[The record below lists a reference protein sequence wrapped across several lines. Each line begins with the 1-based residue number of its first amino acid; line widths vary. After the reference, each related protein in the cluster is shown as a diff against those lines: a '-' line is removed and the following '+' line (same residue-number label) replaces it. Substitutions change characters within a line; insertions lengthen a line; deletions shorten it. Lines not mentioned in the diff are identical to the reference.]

1 MNSEE
6 KTYKL
11 SFIYVIYWTYEEVI
25 LSIESLLKEIKV
37 QKQLTNIEISC
48 LGKNKFKTDREFKM
62 SVLNNAF
69 MISHMTNTPL
79 FIFGPDH
86 FCANSSLSNILKISQ
101 ANNDFFINHYA
112 RVNWDPVFELIKI
125 KFKNNPDCTID
136 NRELVKIGL
145 DHLIDS
151 QKLSIENDENF
162 GVSGLFTKQIKDNT
176 YAITSSRP
184 APIFGGITKSDLSFF
199 RKFSHF
205 NYNDF
210 LWPRKLIREGRAKYI
225 NDSDIC
231 HIIELCDNSHYE
243 PLKLN
248 KEGLRMKPYGGT
260 KRLLNHKLSEFITF
274 FWKI

>member
-1 MNSEE
+1 M
-6 KTYKL
+6 
-11 SFIYVIYWTYEEVI
+11 FIH
-25 LSIESLLKEIKV
+25 L
-37 QKQLTNIEISC
+37 
-48 LGKNKFKTDREFKM
+48 
-62 SVLNNAF
+62 
-69 MISHMTNTPL
+69 
-79 FIFGPDH
+79 
-86 FCANSSLSNILKISQ
+86 
-101 ANNDFFINHYA
+101 
-112 RVNWDPVFELIKI
+112 FELIKI

-225 NDSDIC
+225 NDSDIFFK
-231 HIIELCDNSHYE
+231 IELSEIGNYKVKKI
-243 PLKLN
+243 LKN
-248 KEGLRMKPYGGT
+248 ELRMKPYGGT